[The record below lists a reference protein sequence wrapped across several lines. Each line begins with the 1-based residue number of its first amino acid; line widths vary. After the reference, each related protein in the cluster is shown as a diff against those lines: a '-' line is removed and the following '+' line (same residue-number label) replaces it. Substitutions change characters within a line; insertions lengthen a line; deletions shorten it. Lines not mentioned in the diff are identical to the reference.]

1 MSHEHIKK
9 ILLAAMDNIKANPAG
24 AKVVFR
30 ASTQLG
36 EGMHCLGKIRDF
48 PAMSIDE
55 PTDLGGMDRGPNPVE
70 IVLVALGTCQ
80 EIVYRAYAAVL
91 GIPLESVKCDLRGYL
106 DLRGLFGLDP
116 SVPAGYQKIMFETE
130 IKSPASREDLQK
142 LAQMVESH
150 CPVLSTLQMPVTV
163 SGNVVINGQP
173 MALEATA

>member
-1 MSHEHIKK
+1 MSHENIKK
-9 ILLAAMDNIKANPAG
+9 TLLAAMDNIKANPAG

-36 EGMHCLGKIRDF
+36 EGMHCLGKVRDF

-106 DLRGLFGLDP
+106 DLRGLFGLDA
-116 SVPAGYQKIMFETE
+116 SVPAGYQKIVFETE

-142 LAQMVESH
+142 LAQIVESH
-150 CPVLSTLQMPVTV
+150 CPVLNTLQMPVNV
-163 SGNVVINGQP
+163 AGNVVINGQP